1 MDNET
6 TGLRSAGCCS
16 AGAMTSWLR
25 ISTLPLR
32 SCDFEEDLDVAHWV
46 HLLGKTLET
55 SSLRRLTS
63 ELIREAVE
71 STPQATLQG
80 HVGRVTIDAMRDEDF
95 GDEKIL
101 VKYMVDIN
109 LCGSQFCS
117 ELAIGQR
124 GWFEGEFNGWS
135 RRDYAMMI
143 DFKARADILPAQ
155 ICGRVDTGCW
165 CEILALICLPCNTTT
180 ELNLTLLHVFVPES
194 PRLYD

>member
-25 ISTLPLR
+25 IPHR
-32 SCDFEEDLDVAHWV
+32 PCV

-143 DFKARADILPAQ
+143 DVSLNNSHKVQGRADILPAQ

-165 CEILALICLPCNTTT
+165 CEILALICLPYNTTA

>member
-1 MDNET
+1 
-6 TGLRSAGCCS
+6 
-16 AGAMTSWLR
+16 MTSWLR
-25 ISTLPLR
+25 ISTSPLR

-46 HLLGKTLET
+46 LTFT
-55 SSLRRLTS
+55 SADYSK
-63 ELIREAVE
+63 LIREAVE

-143 DFKARADILPAQ
+143 DLKSAVVSTRAVGAKYW
-155 ICGRVDTGCW
+155 R
-165 CEILALICLPCNTTT
+165 
-180 ELNLTLLHVFVPES
+180 
-194 PRLYD
+194 

>member
-25 ISTLPLR
+25 IPHR
-32 SCDFEEDLDVAHWV
+32 PCV

-80 HVGRVTIDAMRDEDF
+80 HVGRVTIDAMRDE
-95 GDEKIL
+95 
-101 VKYMVDIN
+101 
-109 LCGSQFCS
+109 
-117 ELAIGQR
+117 
-124 GWFEGEFNGWS
+124 
-135 RRDYAMMI
+135 
-143 DFKARADILPAQ
+143 
-155 ICGRVDTGCW
+155 
-165 CEILALICLPCNTTT
+165 
-180 ELNLTLLHVFVPES
+180 LN
-194 PRLYD
+194 